1 MHHKLV
7 QKFILN
13 LTYLT
18 FWIQTVN
25 TNWFMLST
33 WYTSFCVHKVC
44 LRQKKKKSCSLSICF
59 SCCILY
65 MYWVSYFSLGLH
77 YAKMSKCPLTRL
89 LFLLVI
95 KWHSLFMFQFSL
107 SYCVSCFLCF
117 NIITASSLLEIPH
130 CMIISFFSWLCN

>member
-1 MHHKLV
+1 MFKSSSWISLIWLSE
-7 QKFILN
+7 FRL
-13 LTYLT
+13 L
-18 FWIQTVN
+18 IQTGSCYQLGIPHFV
-25 TNWFMLST
+25 
-33 WYTSFCVHKVC
+33 CIKC

-77 YAKMSKCPLTRL
+77 YAKMSKRPLTRL

-130 CMIISFFSWLCN
+130 CMIISFFSWLYN

>member
-1 MHHKLV
+1 MFKSSSWISLIWLSE
-7 QKFILN
+7 FRL
-13 LTYLT
+13 L
-18 FWIQTVN
+18 IQTGLCYQLGIPHFVCIN
-25 TNWFMLST
+25 
-33 WYTSFCVHKVC
+33 C
-44 LRQKKKKSCSLSICF
+44 LRQKKKSCSLSICF

-130 CMIISFFSWLCN
+130 CMIISFFSWLYN